1 MNKKLLK
8 QLVLIS
14 YKNGTLDKVTVSR
27 IADKLDRAELKQYIK
42 SLKNAEK
49 LRNVYVE
56 NPFGLQKD
64 EIVEL
69 KNIFQDK
76 NIVDKNNPELIIG
89 TRIIYNDDIFEM
101 SLKSSLDSIVEK
113 IENYD

>member
-14 YKNGTLDKVTVSR
+14 YKNGDLDNETVSR
-27 IADKLDRAELKQYIK
+27 IADKLGRAELKQYIK

-49 LRNVYVE
+49 LRNVYIE
-56 NPFGLQKD
+56 SPFGMQNDIMK
-64 EIVEL
+64 EL
-69 KNIFQDK
+69 KDIFPDQK
-76 NIVDKNNPELIIG
+76 IIDKNNPALLVG
-89 TRIIYNDDIFEM
+89 TRITHNDDIFEM
-101 SLKSSLDSIVEK
+101 NLKNSLDTIIEN